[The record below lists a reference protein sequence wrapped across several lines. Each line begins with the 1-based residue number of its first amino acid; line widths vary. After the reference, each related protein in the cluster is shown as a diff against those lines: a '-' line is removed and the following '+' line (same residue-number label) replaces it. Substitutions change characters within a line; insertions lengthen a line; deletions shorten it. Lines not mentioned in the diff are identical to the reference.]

1 MSMKGSVYSLCI
13 SDFKG
18 TKKRPVDSARLVPD
32 WGIEG
37 DAHAAQWHRQVSL
50 LSITD
55 FDRMKEIIPYLKPG
69 DFAENII
76 IQGFDT
82 CHIKAGDRIVINDD
96 VILEVTQIG
105 KECHAGCEIQ
115 KLTGRCIMPKRG
127 IFARVKKGGQ
137 IKREDSV
144 VWIKETMLP

>member
-1 MSMKGSVYSLCI
+1 MRSMKGSVYSLCI
-13 SDFKG
+13 SDNKG
-18 TKKRPVDSARLVPD
+18 TKKHEVDSANLLPD

-50 LSITD
+50 LSMAD
-55 FDRMKEIIPYLKPG
+55 FETMKEIIPCLKPG

-76 IQGFDT
+76 IQGLDT
-82 CHIKAGDRIVINDD
+82 KHIKAWDKIIISDD

-115 KLTGRCIMPKRG
+115 KLTGSCIMPKRG

-137 IKREDSV
+137 IKREDPV
-144 VWIKETMLP
+144 VWIKMEQ

>member
-1 MSMKGSVYSLCI
+1 MRSMKGSVYSLCI
-13 SDFKG
+13 SDNKG
-18 TKKRPVDSARLVPD
+18 TKKYEVDSARLMEG

-50 LSITD
+50 LSMAD
-55 FDRMKEIIPYLKPG
+55 FDFMKEIIPSLKPG

-76 IQGFDT
+76 IQGLNT
-82 CHIKAGDRIVINDD
+82 KHIKTGDKIIISGN

-127 IFARVKKGGQ
+127 IFARVNTGGQ

-144 VWIKETMLP
+144 VWIKDPM